1 MITFYQNYSIMSMLD
16 VNVYMMKVLIERNTM
31 NSTNVRYPKRENSQK
46 TFNTIVSTAKKLFAM
61 QGYQS
66 TSINEI
72 IQKSKIAAGTF
83 YLYFD
88 DKFALYS
95 YLLDEYRHSIRK
107 EISEAI
113 KHAHTR
119 YEKERLG
126 IRAFL
131 AYAWKDPLAYRI
143 IWESLFVDPKLF
155 KEYYM
160 TFSQDYMKQLFKAH
174 NEIRPH
180 LDLETLSYMLMG
192 ISNFVGL
199 QVMFRETLTDMDLDV
214 ITNQVMDILKH
225 GMFQ

>member
-1 MITFYQNYSIMSMLD
+1 MNLQNI
-16 VNVYMMKVLIERNTM
+16 
-31 NSTNVRYPKRENSQK
+31 RYPKREKSQK
-46 TFNTIVSTAKKLFAM
+46 TFDTIVSTAKKLFAH

-95 YLLDEYRHSIRK
+95 YLLNQYRHSIRK

-113 KHAHTR
+113 QSANSR

-155 KEYYM
+155 KDYYM
-160 TFSQDYMKQLFKAH
+160 TFSQDYMKQLRLAKD
-174 NEIRPH
+174 ELRPN

-199 QVMFRETLTDMDLDV
+199 QVMFRETLTPMDLDL
-214 ITNQVMDILKH
+214 ITNQVMDILNH